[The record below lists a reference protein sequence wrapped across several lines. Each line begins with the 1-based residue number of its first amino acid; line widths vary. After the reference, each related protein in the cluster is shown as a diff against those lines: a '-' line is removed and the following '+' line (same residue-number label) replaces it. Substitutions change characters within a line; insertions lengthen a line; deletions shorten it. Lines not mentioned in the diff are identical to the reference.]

1 MATVRLFIGIP
12 IPTEIK
18 TQISGVV
25 REMKSANANVRW
37 EQIDKLHITMKFLG
51 DTLDHQVPSI
61 VTALESLATN
71 VPAFRVTYSGV
82 GCFPNKREPR
92 IVWVGVDEGDA
103 VLVPLAESI
112 DALMTTF
119 GFEKEQK
126 RFHPHF
132 TIGRV
137 KSQHN
142 MRDLLR
148 TMESITFVSHP
159 TTISELAL
167 VKSELKS
174 SGSVHTQVKAFS
186 FHT

>member
-1 MATVRLFIGIP
+1 MAALRLFIGIA
-12 IPTEIK
+12 IPAEIRS
-18 TQISGVV
+18 QISEVV
-25 REMKSANANVRW
+25 RELKSANANVRW

-51 DTLDHQVPSI
+51 DTPDHQVPSI
-61 VTALESLATN
+61 VTALESLATK

-92 IVWVGVDEGDA
+92 IIWVGVDEGNS

-119 GFEKEQK
+119 GFEKEDK
-126 RFHPHF
+126 RFHPHV

-137 KSQHN
+137 KNQHN

-167 VKSELKS
+167 VKSE
-174 SGSVHTQVKAFS
+174 
-186 FHT
+186 